1 MIKRNMIAV
10 VAALT
15 VATPVLAQKSLYNN
29 PVADAGAGT
38 FAIVNKWAHR
48 DDDIW
53 CAAARAARERGAAWS
68 SRLYVVDV
76 ASAAQSQYGSE
87 TFTFTFNPTQQQLD
101 QAQSGRSSVRGI
113 GNNLTINSA
122 NRRCVRELD
131 FF

>member
-1 MIKRNMIAV
+1 M
-10 VAALT
+10 

-29 PVADAGAGT
+29 PVADTGAGS
-38 FAIVNKWAHR
+38 FAIVNKWANR

-53 CAAARAARERGAAWS
+53 CAAAKAARERGAAWN

-76 ASAAQSQYGSE
+76 TSAAQSQFGSE
-87 TFTFTFNPTQQQLD
+87 TISFTFNPTQQQLA

-113 GNNLTINSA
+113 GNNLTVNSA